1 MSVSNSKHNLKE
13 VQNLSTPPA
22 TESDQSSLDEEEE
35 EEEEGPPARKVSN
48 FLLGLCLFLA
58 LASLALHILG
68 SVVAIGSVW
77 VDSLFALCFAALM
90 LANLSRRLPFQNALG
105 AGGAAF
111 VVIFIILSL
120 ASRDKLLAGIVF
132 TNKLGLRFFGL
143 FPIVLPF
150 LLTGA
155 LLASREAARVIMRPW
170 RRSSYYGYW
179 IVLLA
184 SVLFL
189 GFDFLLE
196 SFATQIANWWSYPQ
210 ALPESGMFLPF
221 GVPILVHLVWF
232 IVGLVTLI
240 LCSPWLL
247 KRKVWFDPLGWH
259 VSAPYLLL
267 CGWLTMANLVGQQW
281 LSVLIGVV
289 YLILVIGFSAYG
301 IRVAQERLSARFSAD
316 EESES

>member
-1 MSVSNSKHNLKE
+1 MSVSDSKHNLKE
-13 VQNLSTPPA
+13 VQNLSRPTA
-22 TESDQSSLDEEEE
+22 TESEQASSDEEE
-35 EEEEGPPARKVSN
+35 EEEEGPPARRASN
-48 FLLGLCLFLA
+48 LLLGFCLFLA
-58 LASLALHILG
+58 LASLALHVLG
-68 SVVAIGSVW
+68 SVAVVGSIW
-77 VDSLFALCFAALM
+77 VDSLFALCFAALTV
-90 LANLSRRLPFQNALG
+90 ANLSRRLSFQNALG

-120 ASRDKLLAGIVF
+120 ASRNKLLAGIVF
-132 TNKLGLRFFGL
+132 TDKLGLRFFGL

-155 LLASREAARVIMRPW
+155 LLASREAARVMMRPW

-179 IVLLA
+179 IILLA

-240 LCSPWLL
+240 LASAWLL
-247 KRKVWFDPLGWH
+247 KRKIWFEPLGWH
-259 VSAPYLLL
+259 VPAPYLLL
-267 CGWLTMANLVGQQW
+267 CGWLTAANIIGKQW
-281 LSVLIGVV
+281 LSVLVGAV
-289 YLILVIGFSAYG
+289 YLILVISLSAHG
-301 IRVAQERLSARFSAD
+301 IRVAQERLSARLAAS